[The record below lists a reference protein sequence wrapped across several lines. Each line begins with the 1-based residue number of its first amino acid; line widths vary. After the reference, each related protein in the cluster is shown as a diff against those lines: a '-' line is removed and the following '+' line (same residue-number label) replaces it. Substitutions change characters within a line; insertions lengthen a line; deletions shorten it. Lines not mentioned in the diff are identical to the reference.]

1 MYWLLAQEGGEDAVP
16 SFLANPLFLMVI
28 IFARMWFMF
37 IRPQRKQEQRRRGM
51 IASIRKNDRI
61 LMNGG
66 LYGVVMNVKDQ
77 DDEITI
83 RIDEKS
89 DVKVRVSRSMIS
101 SVVSKKDGEN
111 AD

>member
-1 MYWLLAQEGGEDAVP
+1 
-16 SFLANPLFLMVI
+16 
-28 IFARMWFMF
+28 
-37 IRPQRKQEQRRRGM
+37 M

-83 RIDEKS
+83 RIDDNR
-89 DVKVRVSRSMIS
+89 DVKVRVSRGMIA
-101 SVVSKKDGEN
+101 SVVNKKDDEKT
-111 AD
+111 A

>member
-1 MYWLLAQEGGEDAVP
+1 MYWLLAQEGGEDAAP
-16 SFLANPLFLMVI
+16 FFANPLFLMVI
-28 IFARMWFMF
+28 IFALMWFMF
-37 IRPQRKQEQRRRGM
+37 IRPQRKQEQTRRGM
-51 IASIRKNDRI
+51 IASIKKNDRI

-89 DVKVRVSRSMIS
+89 DVKVRVSRSMIA
-101 SVVSKKDGEN
+101 SVVDKKDE
-111 AD
+111 